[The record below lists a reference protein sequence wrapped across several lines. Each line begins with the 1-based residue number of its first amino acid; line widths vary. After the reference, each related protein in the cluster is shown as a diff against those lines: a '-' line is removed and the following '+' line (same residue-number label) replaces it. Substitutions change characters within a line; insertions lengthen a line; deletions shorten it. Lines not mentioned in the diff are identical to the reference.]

1 MNNFLTKGDQPFIYQ
16 LKLIY
21 SLRLLFGFARNLYPT
36 SANTCYWAVILH
48 VSILSLLLDYRVFK
62 LSSNHS
68 VSTNYDMNWPSN
80 LLSRSATPI
89 SMTLDVLIQAVCLYT
104 RHHNAKRSAKTRILF
119 GRKQSIS
126 AWTLTVCAMIHT
138 ISWQRSIRMAL
149 WKLASQFMR
158 YVHYYNHV

>member
-21 SLRLLFGFARNLYPT
+21 IHYVCYLDLLATYILHRPIHAIELLFFTWVFSLCFWTIEY
-36 SANTCYWAVILH
+36 
-48 VSILSLLLDYRVFK
+48 LSYRLTIRF
-62 LSSNHS
+62 LQ
-68 VSTNYDMNWPSN
+68 TDMNWPSN